1 MKGYYPSKGVR
12 KDNYPDSKKESKKVL
27 RAMKNPDE
35 EYFLLSDK
43 SPRTPFIKY
52 LEEEGLDYDPSEL
65 KRIINDSFPII
76 KSLKDYYNRPRPWQI
91 NSEIKHYDSS
101 TANTPSFPSS
111 HALQSFLIAK
121 HLSKKYP
128 FRTFKF
134 YSIAERIAKAR
145 VSVGLH
151 YPSDNDFSRNLA
163 QMM

>member
-1 MKGYYPSKGVR
+1 MRGYNPSKGVR

-76 KSLKDYYNRPRPWQI
+76 KSLKDYYNRPRPSQV
-91 NSEIKHYDSS
+91 NAKIKPFASLTSS
-101 TANTPSFPSS
+101 TPSYPSG
-111 HALQSFLIAK
+111 HAFQAFLIAK

-145 VSVGLH
+145 VSAGLH

>member
-1 MKGYYPSKGVR
+1 M
-12 KDNYPDSKKESKKVL
+12 
-27 RAMKNPDE
+27 
-35 EYFLLSDK
+35 
-43 SPRTPFIKY
+43 
-52 LEEEGLDYDPSEL
+52 DYDPSEL
-65 KRIINDSFPII
+65 KRIIDDSFPII
-76 KSLKDYYNRPRPWQI
+76 KSLKNYYNRPRPSQV
-91 NSEIKHYDSS
+91 NAKIKPFASS
-101 TANTPSFPSS
+101 TASTPSYPSG
-111 HALQSFLIAK
+111 HAFQAFLVAK

>member
-43 SPRTPFIKY
+43 SPRTPFVKY

-65 KRIINDSFPII
+65 KRIIDDSFPII
-76 KSLKDYYNRPRPWQI
+76 KSLKNYYNRPRPSQV
-91 NSEIKHYDSS
+91 NAKIKPFASS
-101 TANTPSFPSS
+101 TASTPSYPSG
-111 HALQSFLIAK
+111 HAFQAFLVAK